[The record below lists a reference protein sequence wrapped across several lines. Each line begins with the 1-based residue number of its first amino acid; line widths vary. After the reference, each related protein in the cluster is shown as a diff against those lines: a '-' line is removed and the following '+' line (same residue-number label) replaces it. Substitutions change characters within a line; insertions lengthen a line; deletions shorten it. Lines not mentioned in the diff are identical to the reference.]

1 MVDSQRQLTIGVGDA
16 TAKAT
21 GLLVVGAV
29 VALFLLRRL
38 SGSVYADDQDDF
50 RSSIYL
56 LNGL

>member
-1 MVDSQRQLTIGVGDA
+1 MADSQAQLTLGAGDA

-38 SGSVYADDQDDF
+38 NGSV
-50 RSSIYL
+50 SLSV
-56 LNGL
+56 GK